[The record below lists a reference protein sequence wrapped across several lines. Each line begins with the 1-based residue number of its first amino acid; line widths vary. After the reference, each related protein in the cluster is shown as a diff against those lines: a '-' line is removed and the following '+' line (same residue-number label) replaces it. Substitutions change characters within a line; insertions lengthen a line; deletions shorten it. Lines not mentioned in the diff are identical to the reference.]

1 MKPSERLEP
10 HREEAR
16 RIVAVH
22 HHANLRVFGSVAR
35 GEDDELS
42 DIDLLVDLKPD
53 ASGFDFGDV
62 HAELSDLLGVP
73 VHLLTEAP
81 IPRKHRERILR
92 EAIAV

>member
-1 MKPSERLEP
+1 MRPSERLKL
-10 HREEAR
+10 HSDEAR
-16 RIVAVH
+16 EIVAAH
-22 HHANLRVFGSVAR
+22 HHTNLRVFGSVAR

-42 DIDLLVDLKPD
+42 DIDLLVDLKPE

-73 VHLLTEAP
+73 VHLLTENSL
-81 IPRKHRERILR
+81 PRKHRERILS